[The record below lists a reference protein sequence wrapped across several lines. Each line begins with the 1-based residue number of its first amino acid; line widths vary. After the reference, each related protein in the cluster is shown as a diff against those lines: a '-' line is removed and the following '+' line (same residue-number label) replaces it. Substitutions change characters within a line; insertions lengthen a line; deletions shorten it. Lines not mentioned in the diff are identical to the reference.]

1 MAAVFLYA
9 SYRHIEGAAVGAD
22 VTEGIFVYVHLL
34 WGGMLKRDAGEFR
47 AVSECFVAN
56 ASDRLRYG
64 YLAQIRAVGEGLRFD
79 GCD

>member
-34 WGGMLKRDAGEFR
+34 WGGMLERDAGEFR
-47 AVSECFVAN
+47 AVSECFSAYAV
-56 ASDRLRYG
+56 DRLRYG

-79 GCD
+79 ACD